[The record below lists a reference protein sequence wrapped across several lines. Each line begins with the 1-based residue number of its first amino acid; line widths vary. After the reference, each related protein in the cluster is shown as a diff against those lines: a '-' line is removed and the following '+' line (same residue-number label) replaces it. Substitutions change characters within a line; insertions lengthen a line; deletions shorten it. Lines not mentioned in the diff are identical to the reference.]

1 MNPEED
7 GSEKEEP
14 PVVFFAFQRKKR
26 PTKKQI
32 VALSSIMQK
41 EASTPMIY
49 FEKDKGI
56 IMNLLESIEKLNK
69 MLAHVQ
75 SRKLQY
81 QKG

>member
-1 MNPEED
+1 
-7 GSEKEEP
+7 
-14 PVVFFAFQRKKR
+14 
-26 PTKKQI
+26 
-32 VALSSIMQK
+32 MQK
-41 EASTPMIY
+41 EASTSMIY